1 MEAERIKTHLFAT
14 RLLLSITDDYK
25 PLFFFHYVHFFVL
38 TRGGFADRA
47 LSQRN
52 ICVIK
57 LVHGELPAAAAAAAA
72 TAATAACC

>member
-14 RLLLSITDDYK
+14 RLLLGITR
-25 PLFFFHYVHFFVL
+25 LQTAILLISHYVHFFVL

-47 LSQRN
+47 LSRQN

-57 LVHGELPAAAAAAAA
+57 LVHGELSAAAAA
-72 TAATAACC
+72 CC